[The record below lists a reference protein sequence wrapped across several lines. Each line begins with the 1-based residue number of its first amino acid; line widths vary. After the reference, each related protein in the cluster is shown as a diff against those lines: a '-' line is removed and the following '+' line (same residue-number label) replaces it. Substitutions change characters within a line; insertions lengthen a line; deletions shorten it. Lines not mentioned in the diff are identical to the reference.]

1 MKRKMHWN
9 EFSPVQ
15 KKGIIFL
22 AALQIILLASALIDI
37 ARRPSS
43 GIKGRKLK
51 WILISFIDFAG
62 PVSYFLFG
70 RKSPEEPGKVA

>member
-1 MKRKMHWN
+1 MKRKKHWHD
-9 EFSPVQ
+9 FSLMQ

-22 AALQIILLASALIDI
+22 TILQVILLASALIDI

-43 GIKGRKLK
+43 EIKGRKLK
-51 WILISFIDFAG
+51 WVLISFIDFAG

-70 RKSPEEPGKVA
+70 RKSPEKPRKVT